1 MSMTWELRNHDELH
15 RAALHMA
22 VAGGLAGL
30 AAHVAG
36 LAVPGFGATTDALA
50 VTAVA
55 TATTYGVLAPGE
67 RARLPVLV
75 RLLLAGVF
83 ACAALSGLGAVAPW
97 LGSLAFAGLLAVMW
111 TRDPSGSGR
120 GLSGPRLA
128 LALAGGG
135 AALLLARFALQ
146 RFTMAPLLA
155 PAPDWAVAWL
165 AGTGFAGVAVLGLVP
180 RHVHLLRDPV
190 REAWE
195 SCRGAM
201 GGELQ
206 DLLGRAMG
214 VWDSVVR
221 TVAPEDE
228 ARRAIEAALLRLIQV
243 AVQWQSIETG
253 SRGDRADA
261 LVARIEAMDERIAA
275 SDDAVARTQYEHARG
290 ALAEQLRYL
299 REIGT
304 SRDRVLARLHHY
316 VAAIERLRFALVNS
330 RSADASRSSFEV
342 QPLVDSLESLGS
354 DLDLSREAWNELV

>member
-1 MSMTWELRNHDELH
+1 MSTTWEIRNHDELH
-15 RAALHMA
+15 RAAWHMA

-30 AAHVAG
+30 ATHVAG
-36 LAVPGFGATTDALA
+36 LAVPAFGATTGAVA

-55 TATTYGVLAPGE
+55 TATTYGMLAPAERTRPPVLA
-67 RARLPVLV
+67 

-97 LGSLAFAGLLAVMW
+97 LGSLAFAGMLAVMW
-111 TRDPSGSGR
+111 GRCLAGPGR
-120 GLSGPRLA
+120 GLAGPRLA
-128 LALAGGG
+128 VAMAGGG
-135 AALLLARFALQ
+135 AGLLLARFALQ
-146 RFTMAPLLA
+146 RFATAPLLA

-180 RHVHLLRDPV
+180 RHLHATRDPV

-195 SCRGAM
+195 ACRGSL

-243 AVQWQSIETG
+243 AEQWQGIETG

-261 LVARIEAMDERIAA
+261 LVARVEAMDERIAA
-275 SDDAVARTQYEHARG
+275 TDDAVARTQYEHARG

-299 REIGT
+299 NEIGT

-316 VAAIERLRFALVNS
+316 VAAIERLRFALVND

-342 QPLVDSLESLGS
+342 QPLVDSLESLGN